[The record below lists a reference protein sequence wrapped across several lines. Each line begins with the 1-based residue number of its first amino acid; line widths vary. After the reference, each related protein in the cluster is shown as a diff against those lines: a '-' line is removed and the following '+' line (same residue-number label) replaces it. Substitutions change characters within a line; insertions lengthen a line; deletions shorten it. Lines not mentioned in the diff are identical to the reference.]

1 MAFGID
7 RMTRRHLTWAY
18 LDNRSGPLS
27 ELAGDALQNPQLAFQ
42 FASDEDRA
50 RVRRQVEDAIRK
62 NATDLE
68 LLELAVRF
76 GCKF

>member
-1 MAFGID
+1 MASGLY
-7 RMTRRHLTWAY
+7 RMTRRHLTWVY
-18 LDNRSGPLS
+18 LDNKSGPLS
-27 ELAGDALQNPQLAFQ
+27 ELAEETLQNPQLAFQ

-68 LLELAVRF
+68 LLELAARF
-76 GCKF
+76 GCKL

>member
-1 MAFGID
+1 MVNV
-7 RMTRRHLTWAY
+7 MTRRHITWAY

-27 ELAGDALQNPQLAFQ
+27 ELADEALQNPQLSFQ

-50 RVRRQVEDAIRK
+50 RVRRQIEDAIRK
-62 NATDLE
+62 NVTDRE

-76 GCKF
+76 GCKL